1 MKPQTIEEAQQ
12 LIENLQNQ
20 LAEAK
25 NKNKKVREPE
35 LMVEYET
42 GFLQIRRLTGKSI
55 NLPFW
60 AVRWILENAQK
71 ILQFG
76 TANKALL
83 ADRNDEPQIK
93 SAKLSLRSKNLEE
106 GGSDSVVR
114 KPRAKNE
121 TQEF

>member
-1 MKPQTIEEAQQ
+1 MNQPQTMQEAQQ
-12 LIENLQNQ
+12 IIEKLQTQ
-20 LAEAK
+20 LAEA
-25 NKNKKVREPE
+25 NKNKKVKEPV

-42 GFLQIRRLTGKSI
+42 GYLQIRRLTGKSI

-76 TANKALL
+76 TANKHLL
-83 ADRNDEPQIK
+83 ADQNDDVV
-93 SAKLSLRSKNLEE
+93 ADGVKLVARGENLAT
-106 GGSDSVVR
+106 DNPIVR

>member
-1 MKPQTIEEAQQ
+1 MKPQSIEEAQQ
-12 LIENLQNQ
+12 IIEKLQTQ
-20 LAEAK
+20 LAEA
-25 NKNKKVREPE
+25 NKNKKVKEPV

-42 GFLQIRRLTGKSI
+42 GYLQIRRLTGKSI

-60 AVRWILENAQK
+60 AIRWVLENAQK

-76 TANKALL
+76 AANKHLL
-83 ADRNDEPQIK
+83 ADQNDTEIVAAGKLDERNI
-93 SAKLSLRSKNLEE
+93 NLTQMENP
-106 GGSDSVVR
+106 VVR

>member
-12 LIENLQNQ
+12 LIENLQTQ

-25 NKNKKVREPE
+25 NKNKKVKEPE
-35 LMVEYET
+35 LLVEYET
-42 GFLQIRRLTGKSI
+42 GYLQIRRLTGKSI

-71 ILQFG
+71 ILSFITTHQ
-76 TANKALL
+76 AML
-83 ADRNDEPQIK
+83 AGQNDTEAMSQ
-93 SAKLSLRSKNLEE
+93 SRLQLRTENLASETP
-106 GGSDSVVR
+106 VVR